1 MKKYIKPDLE
11 LNLIKVSDVLNVSDK
26 DDNFGD
32 LDNWED

>member
-11 LNLIKVSDVLNVSDK
+11 LTLIKVADVLNVSDK